1 MNCCCLWTVNLPSS
15 GAGWLR
21 RVRGPGA
28 DSEAGTG
35 RHARPIEVCRPAC
48 SGIRWLDHSCPVV
61 KIKRVIS
68 RLTERDMDARLWNPR
83 MRWSTKSMLL
93 VFVETDAGDIGVGEA
108 WAVGASP
115 RAVVDVIDDE
125 VAPLLVGRDP
135 HHVER
140 FWQEVQATTVL
151 SSRRG
156 VVSAALSAVDM
167 ALWDL
172 LAKSLDLPLYHLL
185 GAYADDVACYASAG
199 LYADGKTVDDLASEM
214 AGYVAGGFD
223 AVKMKVGGTTLE
235 EDTARVAAVRDA
247 VGPRVR
253 LMVDAMY
260 NLNVPEAL
268 RMARAFEPFDI
279 YFFEA
284 PVSSH
289 DVTGQAIVNA
299 RSPIPVCGNETEFG
313 IATFRELI
321 TRRAVEFV
329 QFDLSIC
336 GGISEGRRIASLVSA
351 FCMPCTMHAASTS
364 VLLAATLH
372 FAAATAN
379 CESVEYHMLHQ
390 WLFDLA
396 PEGAFAVRNGRVAP
410 PPGRGIGIELAPDSS
425 ELA

>member
-1 MNCCCLWTVNLPSS
+1 M
-15 GAGWLR
+15 
-21 RVRGPGA
+21 
-28 DSEAGTG
+28 
-35 RHARPIEVCRPAC
+35 
-48 SGIRWLDHSCPVV
+48 
-61 KIKRVIS
+61 KIKRVIPK
-68 RLTERDMDARLWNPR
+68 LIERDMDSRLWNPR

-93 VFVETDAGDIGVGEA
+93 VFVESDAGDIGVGEA

-115 RAVVDVIDDE
+115 RAVVDVIEDE
-125 VAPLLVGRDP
+125 VAPLVVGQDP
-135 HHVER
+135 HYVER

-156 VVSAALSAVDM
+156 IVSAALSAVDM

-172 LAKSLDLPLYHLL
+172 LAKSLNVPLYHLL
-185 GAYADDVACYASAG
+185 GAHSDDLACYASAG
-199 LYADGKTVDDLASEM
+199 LYADGKTVDDLAVEM
-214 AGYVAGGFD
+214 AGYVADGFD
-223 AVKMKVGGTTLE
+223 AVKIKVGGATLE
-235 EDTARVAAVRDA
+235 EDTTRVAAAREA

-268 RMARAFEPFDI
+268 RMARAIEPYDI
-279 YFFEA
+279 YFLEA
-284 PVSSH
+284 PVSSN
-289 DVTGQAIVNA
+289 DVSGQAVVNA

-336 GGISEGRRIASLVSA
+336 GGISEGRRIASLASA
-351 FCMPCTMHAASTS
+351 FGMPCTMHAASTS

-379 CESVEYHMLHQ
+379 CESIEYHMLHQ

-396 PEGAFAVRNGRVAP
+396 SEGAFAVRNGRVAP
-410 PPGRGIGIELAPDSS
+410 PPGSGIGIELAPDSPA
-425 ELA
+425 LA

>member
-1 MNCCCLWTVNLPSS
+1 
-15 GAGWLR
+15 
-21 RVRGPGA
+21 
-28 DSEAGTG
+28 
-35 RHARPIEVCRPAC
+35 
-48 SGIRWLDHSCPVV
+48 V
-61 KIKRVIS
+61 KIKRVIP
-68 RLTERDMDARLWNPR
+68 RLIERDVDSRLWNPR

-93 VFVETDAGDIGVGEA
+93 VFAETDAGDIGVGEA

-115 RAVVDVIDDE
+115 RSVVDVIDDE
-125 VAPLLVGRDP
+125 VAPLVVGRDP
-135 HHVER
+135 HYVER

-172 LAKSLDLPLYHLL
+172 LAKSMNVPLYHLL
-185 GAYADDVACYASAG
+185 GAHADDVACYASAG

-223 AVKMKVGGTTLE
+223 AVKMKVGGTSLE

-247 VGPRVR
+247 VGPHVR

-268 RMARAFEPFDI
+268 RMARAFEPYNI
-279 YFFEA
+279 YFLEA
-284 PVSSH
+284 PVSSN
-289 DVTGQAIVNA
+289 DVSGQALVNA
-299 RSPIPVCGNETEFG
+299 RSPIPVCGNEIEFG
-313 IATFRELI
+313 IATFRDLI
-321 TRRAVEFV
+321 THRAVEFV

-336 GGISEGRRIASLVSA
+336 GGISEGRRIASLASA
-351 FCMPCTMHAASTS
+351 FCMPCTLHAASTS

-372 FAAATAN
+372 FAATTAN
-379 CESVEYHMLHQ
+379 CESVEYHMLHR
-390 WLFDLA
+390 WLFEVA
-396 PEGAFAVRNGRVAP
+396 PPGAFAVRNGRVAP
-410 PPGRGIGIELAPDSS
+410 PPGRGIGIELAPDSP